1 MARKTSSPTQEELG
15 ALKLA
20 MDTAELNFDNA
31 KVAYFHRAEYQ
42 GKEVTYDVLK
52 GYAEQYI
59 SANYAYQKA
68 SFGRIR
74 IKLSVARLMRE

>member
-1 MARKTSSPTQEELG
+1 
-15 ALKLA
+15 

-52 GYAEQYI
+52 EFAERFI
-59 SANYAYQKA
+59 AANYSHQKA

-74 IKLSVARLMRE
+74 IRLSVARLMRE